1 MYMRQFKYAIR
12 HIHGKENTT
21 DALSRLPVG
30 EVAKEFVR
38 QTEEYTFT
46 VVTDAIPASLLPPP
60 SQERVWI
67 GPNLAIYY

>member
-12 HIHGKENTT
+12 HIHGNENAT

-60 SQERVWI
+60 SQERAWI